1 MITSL
6 RLKDFKNFADETL
19 RMGPFTVLVGANASG
34 KSNVRDA
41 FRFLHGIGR
50 GYRLPDIIGG
60 RYGAGGQV
68 EWEAIRGAVDEIV
81 RFGQES
87 FLLEVGVR
95 LPQRAMLPAEGKAPP
110 WADLS
115 LRGRARWERR
125 GQYKIAV
132 ARESSAST
140 AFRVADEHLVA
151 GWAWERT
158 VFTSTPEGGDPI
170 WRERHDP
177 QMALRM
183 AKTGTQRKFGN
194 RVNVSRD
201 RPALVQIQ
209 EQKRVVRD
217 HKFRARLVQQRLGSM
232 RFLDL
237 SPEKMRQP
245 AFPGQTV
252 LGDGGD
258 NLPTVLRD
266 ICSDKRRRETLVEW
280 TRELTPMDV
289 EGFAFPVD
297 PMTGRV
303 QLALRESGG
312 RTVSAY
318 AASDGTLRF
327 LAMLAALLGTN
338 PAGLYVFEEIDN
350 GIHPSRLR
358 LLVDLIE
365 TQTAKGGLQ
374 VLTTTHS
381 PELLSMVNDE
391 TFKHTS
397 VVCRRPDTNDA
408 VIRPVAEL
416 PDAERLRESQGLGRL
431 HASGW
436 MEHAV
441 SFADN
446 SGTGRS

>member
-1 MITSL
+1 MLASL
-6 RLKDFKNFADETL
+6 RLQNFKNFANETL

-41 FRFLHGIGR
+41 LRFLHGIGR
-50 GYRLPDIIGG
+50 GYRLADIIGG
-60 RYGAGGQV
+60 RFGAGGQV
-68 EWEAIRGAVDEIV
+68 EWAPIRGAVDEIV
-81 RFGQES
+81 RFGEHEFRLQIDMR
-87 FLLEVGVR
+87 LLMEDGR
-95 LPQRAMLPAEGKAPP
+95 P
-110 WADLS
+110 
-115 LRGRARWERR
+115 LRSWRQSWRPRKYE
-125 GQYKIAV
+125 IAV
-132 ARESSAST
+132 GQTENGSAE
-140 AFRVADEHLVA
+140 FRVVDESLSSY
-151 GWAWERT
+151 GEPT
-158 VFTSTPEGGDPI
+158 FTSTPYFGDPI
-170 WRERHDP
+170 LRQKDGEQLP
-177 QMALRM
+177 LRM
-183 AKTGTQRKFGN
+183 AKTGEQRKLGH
-194 RVNVSRD
+194 RVNVTRD

-209 EQKRVVRD
+209 EHQRPVKH
-217 HKFRARLVQQRLGSM
+217 HKTQARLVQDMLASM

-237 SPEKMRQP
+237 SPERMREP

-258 NLPTVLRD
+258 NLPTVLRE
-266 ICSDKRRRETLVEW
+266 ICEDPSRKQILVEW

-289 EGFAFPVD
+289 EDFEFPVD
-297 PMTGRV
+297 RTTGRV

-312 RTVSAY
+312 RQVSAY

-338 PAGLYVFEEIDN
+338 PAGLYVFEEVDN

-358 LLVDLIE
+358 LLIDLIE
-365 TQTAKGGLQ
+365 TQTAKGGVQ

-416 PDAERLRESQGLGRL
+416 PDAERLREAQGLGRL

-436 MEHAV
+436 MEDAV
-441 SFADN
+441 FYASDGAD
-446 SGTGRS
+446 GP

>member
-68 EWEAIRGAVDEIV
+68 EWEPIRGAVDEIV
-81 RFGQES
+81 RFGHES

-95 LPQRAMLPAEGKAPP
+95 LPSRAMLPAEGTTPP

-125 GQYKIAV
+125 GRYRIAV

-140 AFRVADEHLVA
+140 PFQVADELLAA
-151 GWAWERT
+151 GWAWEKT
-158 VFTSTPEGGDPI
+158 VFTSTPERGDPI

-177 QMALRM
+177 LMALRM

-217 HKFRARLVQQRLGSM
+217 HKFRARLVQTRLGSM

-245 AFPGQTV
+245 AFPGQTI

-266 ICSDKRRRETLVEW
+266 ICSDSKRRETFVEW

-289 EGFAFPVD
+289 EDFEFPVD
-297 PMTGRV
+297 PTTGRV

-312 RTVSAY
+312 RQVSAY

-358 LLVDLIE
+358 LLIDLIE
-365 TQTAKGGLQ
+365 TQTGKGGVQ

-397 VVCRRPDTNDA
+397 VLCRRPDTHDT
-408 VIRPVAEL
+408 VIRPVAKL

-441 SFADN
+441 SFAGDG
-446 SGTGRS
+446 GTGKS